1 MLKKI
6 IVIVVVTFGFTSC
19 NKDDLDSIQLFEK
32 TLYDNSENKLW
43 KHRVNEIDNAN
54 RYLESFIGVELD
66 AFYNTND
73 RFYVSHDDTYDINQ
87 TITFNE
93 YLSGINNV
101 SDHYYWVDFKNLN
114 ETNEVNSLKKML
126 HLMDRFGIKKNTI
139 VETTNHTSLK
149 KFNDE
154 DIYTSY
160 WVPIHSYNGVL
171 SMENLQDL
179 EEIRQNLSEC
189 EHNALSSH
197 SNNLLFLTDYFKDYN
212 LHLWTNGLI
221 GQDDKETINNLKT
234 YSDVKVILIDYEEP
248 F

>member
-1 MLKKI
+1 
-6 IVIVVVTFGFTSC
+6 
-19 NKDDLDSIQLFEK
+19 
-32 TLYDNSENKLW
+32 
-43 KHRVNEIDNAN
+43 
-54 RYLESFIGVELD
+54 
-66 AFYNTND
+66 
-73 RFYVSHDDTYDINQ
+73 
-87 TITFNE
+87 
-93 YLSGINNV
+93 
-101 SDHYYWVDFKNLN
+101 
-114 ETNEVNSLKKML
+114 
-126 HLMDRFGIKKNTI
+126 MDRFGIKKNTI
-139 VETTNHTSLK
+139 VESTNHTSLK